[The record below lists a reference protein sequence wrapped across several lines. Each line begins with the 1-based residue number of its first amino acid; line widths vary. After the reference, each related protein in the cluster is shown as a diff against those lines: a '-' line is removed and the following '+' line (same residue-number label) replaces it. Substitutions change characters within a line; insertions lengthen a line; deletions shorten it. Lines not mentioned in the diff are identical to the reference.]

1 MSDPFTPG
9 STLDNDTFTAIRPAV
24 LDWQAQ
30 TPVAREFDDP
40 YFSRQNGLAESE
52 YVFLHGNE
60 LPARFAALR
69 DGERFAIG
77 ETGFGTG
84 LNMLLAA
91 ELFLAQAPAGARLD
105 LFSVE
110 KHPLTRADLAQ
121 ALSHWPSLAAPA
133 QTLLDQYPPACP
145 GFHRLWLAPNVALT
159 LMFGDATALWEQC
172 SARID
177 AWFLDGFA
185 PARNPDMWQPPLFA
199 TLARHSR
206 PGATLATFTAAGFVR
221 RGLAEAGFVMR
232 KIDGFGDKRH
242 MLTGHFGGPPATETR
257 RPCWGKEGLGQE
269 CCGQECCG
277 QECRGQALIAGAGL
291 AGSTTARA
299 LAERGWQVTVLDPLG
314 IANGASGNLA
324 GVVYSTPSPHL
335 TAQNR
340 FYQNSYLHALRWLH
354 RHAFPRTL
362 PQQGNGALNGVVQ
375 HYVDEKQRDKIRQ
388 ASASGVWPGELLE
401 AGERQ
406 ATLHGG
412 GYINPPAW
420 CAHLLDHPSITVRKA
435 GVVQVASGTPAT
447 VTLDDG
453 QYLQADAV
461 VIATADAARTLLID
475 GVAPSWLPLKR
486 IRGQVSYC
494 RATAASRT
502 WQQARCHGGYLT
514 PALDGLHCVGAT
526 FDLHR
531 DDSDVCDE
539 DDQANLAQL
548 GNFLPEQWQELGGE
562 HIEVV
567 DRRVAFRCQ
576 SNDFLPLAGA
586 FPDPH
591 GVSLDPLPGLWL
603 NIAHGSRG
611 ITGTP
616 LCAEILADRISNAP
630 PPADQELLDALDP
643 ARFIRRRRRKQATS
657 PL

>member
-1 MSDPFTPG
+1 MPTQ
-9 STLDNDTFTAIRPAV
+9 STFAAITPAV

-30 TPVAREFDDP
+30 TPVARDFDDP
-40 YFSRQNGLAESE
+40 YFSRQDGLAESG
-52 YVFLHGNE
+52 YVFLQGNE

-84 LNMLLAA
+84 LNLLLAA
-91 ELFLAQAPAGARLD
+91 GLFLDQAPAGARLD

-110 KHPLTRADLAQ
+110 KHPLTQADLTQ
-121 ALSHWPSLAAPA
+121 ALSHWPALAGMAK
-133 QTLLDQYPPACP
+133 TLLDQYPPPCP
-145 GFHRLWLAPNVALT
+145 GFHRLWLAPNIALT
-159 LMFGDATALWEQC
+159 LMFGDATALWTQC

-185 PARNPDMWQPPLFA
+185 PARNPDMWQPSLFEA
-199 TLARHSR
+199 LARHSQ

-232 KIDGFGDKRH
+232 KIDGFGHKRH
-242 MLTGHFGGPPATETR
+242 MLAGRFGGDLAAQT
-257 RPCWGKEGLGQE
+257 Q
-269 CCGQECCG
+269 Q
-277 QECRGQALIAGAGL
+277 QNRGRALIAGAGL

-299 LAERGWQVTVLDPLG
+299 LAQRGWQVTVLDPLG
-314 IANGASGNLA
+314 IAKGASGNLA
-324 GVVYSTPSPHL
+324 GVVYSTPSAHL

-354 RHAFPRTL
+354 RHDFPRTRL
-362 PQQGNGALNGVVQ
+362 QQGDGALNGVIQ
-375 HYVDEKQRDKIRQ
+375 HYVSEKQRDKIQQ
-388 ASASGVWPGELLE
+388 ASAAGVWPSETLE
-401 AGERQ
+401 AGEQQ
-406 ATLHGG
+406 AELHGG
-412 GYINPPAW
+412 GYLNPPAW
-420 CAHLLDHPSITVRKA
+420 CAHLLDHQAITVRKA
-435 GVVQVASGTPAT
+435 GIIQIASGAPAT

-453 QYLQADAV
+453 QRLQADAV
-461 VIATADAARTLLID
+461 IIATAGAARALLID
-475 GVAPSWLPLKR
+475 GATPDWLPLKQ

-494 RATAASRT
+494 QATTAST
-502 WQQARCHGGYLT
+502 AWQQARCHGGYLT
-514 PALDGLHCVGAT
+514 PRLGNGLHCVGAT
-526 FDLHR
+526 FDLHHDDADAR
-531 DDSDVCDE
+531 DG

-548 GNFLPEQWQELGGE
+548 RTFLPEQWQALGGD

-576 SNDFLPLAGA
+576 SSDFLPLAGA
-586 FPDPH
+586 FPDSRS
-591 GVSLDPLPGLWL
+591 VSLSPLPGLWL

-630 PPADQELLDALDP
+630 PPADQDLLDALDP
-643 ARFIRRRRRKQATS
+643 ARFIRRWRKKRTAA
-657 PL
+657 PA